1 MVLSA
6 KSPRDWKR
14 ARQRRLARRRRATNP
29 LPKVLDSNV
38 PTDEKWSLGDNADES
53 SKVLTRREA
62 QERAEA
68 EGMQNFSVKFWNEFD
83 KILTRREAQER
94 AKAEGMQDF
103 SVKIRS
109 EFAKRARADG
119 IQNVIVKLWKDFD
132 EVLTKRE
139 AQERTIQLVIVEC
152 WKQFGYEYFD
162 YKVDLVGSPCKLLWW
177 RLLGK
182 EETKRT

>member
-53 SKVLTRREA
+53 SKVMTRREA
-62 QERAEA
+62 QEKTE
-68 EGMQNFSVKFWNEFD
+68 
-83 KILTRREAQER
+83 
-94 AKAEGMQDF
+94 AEGMQDF

-109 EFAKRARADG
+109 EFAKILTGREAQESAKADG
-119 IQNVIVKLWKDFD
+119 FQNVIVKLWKDFD

-152 WKQFGYEYFD
+152 WKQFGYEYFV
-162 YKVDLVGSPCKLLWW
+162 YKVDLVGSPCKLVWW

-182 EETKRT
+182 EENKRT